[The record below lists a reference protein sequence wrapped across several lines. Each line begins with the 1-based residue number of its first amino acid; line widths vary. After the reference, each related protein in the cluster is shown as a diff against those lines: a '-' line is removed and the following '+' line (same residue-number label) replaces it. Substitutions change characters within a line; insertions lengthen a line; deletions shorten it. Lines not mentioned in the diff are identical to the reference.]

1 MRAATIVQVL
11 QDFFYVLLHVLFYL
25 RSLLYRYRLIY
36 LEQFEKSV
44 VMMSIGVAT
53 NTRTL
58 ATSVS
63 MRPDSRQDFVQ
74 TTHGFTSAPAV
85 SSAIVPILVGGK
97 PAPPWSE
104 GRSTNVPGVAGVW
117 WKIVDVVDGP
127 RR

>member
-1 MRAATIVQVL
+1 MLMRAATIVQVL

-36 LEQFEKSV
+36 LEQFEKSI

-58 ATSVS
+58 ATAVS

-85 SSAIVPILVGGK
+85 S
-97 PAPPWSE
+97 
-104 GRSTNVPGVAGVW
+104 
-117 WKIVDVVDGP
+117 
-127 RR
+127 